1 MFIGRKEE
9 LNYLNELYSSPRAEF
24 IVLYGRRRIGKTE
37 TLTEFCKGK
46 SGVFYSCR
54 EYTDSIQLKSF
65 SEKML
70 SNSIPAAKYI
80 KEFADWNSAFSA
92 ITELPGAQKKIL
104 VIDEFPYMC
113 KGNSSIPSILQILW
127 DEKLKNANV
136 MLILCGSSMSFIEKE
151 LLAEKNPLYGRTTG
165 IYKMQPLPFLD
176 AVKFFP
182 NYSDEDKLIAYSIL
196 GGIPHYLKQFD
207 PDLSLAENVKRKI
220 LTKGTVLYSEVEF
233 LLRQELREASVYNTI
248 IEAVALGNTS
258 FNAITTK
265 TEIEKTKLS
274 VYIKNLIDLGI
285 VQREFSA
292 LTGTKE
298 RTNSNK
304 GYYQLTD
311 NFFRFWYSFAYRFL
325 SDLERGDA
333 EGIWRHIVK
342 DNLHHFAS
350 KAFENVCIEHL
361 FSLNKQNVLPFRAA
375 SVSRWWGKTT
385 KTVQDKMLTTAEEI
399 DIVAA
404 DIHENSFIICECKF
418 TNAPF
423 DLGQFK
429 ALKEKLNPKGE
440 IYYYLFS
447 LSGFTSALTELA
459 KSDTAVKLITLS
471 DILSGR

>member
-1 MFIGRKEE
+1 MFIGRTEE
-9 LNYLNELYSSPRAEF
+9 LNYLNELYMSPRAEF
-24 IVLYGRRRIGKTE
+24 VVLYGRRRIGKTE
-37 TLTEFCKGK
+37 TLTEFCKDK
-46 SGVFYSCR
+46 PGVFYSCR

-70 SNSIPAAKYI
+70 SNNIPAAKYI

-92 ITELPGAQKKIL
+92 ITELPISQKKIL
-104 VIDEFPYMC
+104 VVDEFPYMC
-113 KGNSSIPSILQILW
+113 KGNASIPSILQILW

-207 PDLSLAENVKRKI
+207 PHLSLAENIKRKI

-258 FNAITTK
+258 FNTIATK

-274 VYIKNLIDLGI
+274 VYVKNLIDLGI
-285 VQREFSA
+285 IQRDFSA

-311 NFFRFWYSFAYRFL
+311 NFFRFWYSFAYRFM
-325 SDLERGDA
+325 SDLERGDT
-333 EGIWRHIVK
+333 EGIWQHIIK
-342 DNLHHFAS
+342 DNLHDFAS

-361 FSLNKQNVLPFRAA
+361 FLLNKQNKLPFRAA
-375 SVSRWWGKTT
+375 SISRWWGKTT
-385 KTVQDKMLTTAEEI
+385 KTIQDKMITTAEEI
-399 DIVAA
+399 DIVAT
-404 DIHENSFIICECKF
+404 DIYESNFIIGECKF

-429 ALKEKLNPKGE
+429 VLKGKFNPKGE
-440 IYYYLFS
+440 KYYYLFS
-447 LSGFTSALTELA
+447 LSGFTSAIAELA
-459 KSDTAVKLITLS
+459 KNDTAIKLIPLS
-471 DILSGR
+471 SILSEQ